1 MKAEILEKTSEYLG
15 GTAHVAAKAGGVV
28 VDGAMVAKDAAVD
41 GAKAVKVAAVS
52 SAKAVKVAAVH
63 TYGAAGSAVSA
74 TGRQIRRKPLVS
86 VLVAIGAGFVFGLLI
101 GRKTKG

>member
-15 GTAHVAAKAGGVV
+15 GTAQVAAKVGGVV
-28 VDGAMVAKDAAVD
+28 VDGAMVAKGGVVD
-41 GAKAVKVAAVS
+41 GAKAVKVAAV
-52 SAKAVKVAAVH
+52 H
-63 TYGAAGSAVSA
+63 TYNAAGTAVSA
-74 TGRQIRRKPLVS
+74 TGRQIRRKPMVS